1 MGISGG
7 HFKKIKVLYIYFLSR
22 IFHFVNISFNK
33 GSSENHLDRFADQLV
48 PLMCRLMRHMTT
60 QDRNYLARGLI
71 TLPQL
76 WALHQVAEH
85 KTCSM
90 HMLAQALGL
99 KSSTVTG
106 LVDQLVKLGLLKR
119 FNSRTD
125 RRVVLA
131 EITPKGR
138 KILEHL
144 DAERH
149 KSIIHMFQHVS
160 QKERAAYLD
169 IVEKILKAL
178 SAAQTRHDTVAR
190 SEMNRQSTP
199 CRLGSFA

>member
-1 MGISGG
+1 MP
-7 HFKKIKVLYIYFLSR
+7 L
-22 IFHFVNISFNK
+22 
-33 GSSENHLDRFADQLV
+33 EQFADRLGR
-48 PLMCRLMRHMTT
+48 LMPRLMRHLMT

-76 WALHQVAEH
+76 WALHEVAER
-85 KTCSM
+85 KTCTM
-90 HMLAQALGL
+90 CMLAQALGL

-106 LVDQLVKLGLLKR
+106 LVDRLIKLGLLKR
-119 FNSRTD
+119 FNSQTD

-149 KSIIHMFQHVS
+149 KSVIHMFQHVS

-169 IVEKILKAL
+169 IIEKILKAL
-178 SAAQTRHDTVAR
+178 SDVQARDDTVAR
-190 SEMNRQSTP
+190 PEIN
-199 CRLGSFA
+199 G

>member
-1 MGISGG
+1 M
-7 HFKKIKVLYIYFLSR
+7 
-22 IFHFVNISFNK
+22 NISSNK
-33 GSSENHLDRFADQLV
+33 ASFKMPLEQFADRLV
-48 PLMCRLMRHMTT
+48 RLMPRLMRHLMT

-76 WALHQVAEH
+76 WALHQVAER
-85 KTCSM
+85 KTCTM
-90 HMLAQALGL
+90 RLLAQSLGL

-106 LVDQLVKLGLLKR
+106 LVDRLVKLGLLKR

-131 EITPKGR
+131 GITPKGR

-144 DAERH
+144 HAERH
-149 KSIIHMFQHVS
+149 KSVIHMFQHIS

-169 IVEKILKAL
+169 IIQKILKAL
-178 SAAQTRHDTVAR
+178 SAA
-190 SEMNRQSTP
+190 
-199 CRLGSFA
+199 

>member
-1 MGISGG
+1 M
-7 HFKKIKVLYIYFLSR
+7 
-22 IFHFVNISFNK
+22 NISSNK
-33 GSSENHLDRFADQLV
+33 GLPKNHLDQFADQLD
-48 PLMCRLMRHMTT
+48 PLMSQLMRHLMT

-76 WALHQVAEH
+76 WALHQVAER
-85 KTCSM
+85 KTCTM

-106 LVDQLVKLGLLKR
+106 LADRLVKLGLLKR
-119 FNSRTD
+119 FNSQTD

-131 EITPKGR
+131 TITPKGR

-149 KSIIHMFQHVS
+149 KSIIHMFRHVS
-160 QKERAAYLD
+160 QKERTTYLD
-169 IVEKILKAL
+169 IIEKILKAL
-178 SAAQTRHDTVAR
+178 SAVQAR
-190 SEMNRQSTP
+190 DNMEDRSK
-199 CRLGSFA
+199 

>member
-1 MGISGG
+1 MP
-7 HFKKIKVLYIYFLSR
+7 L
-22 IFHFVNISFNK
+22 
-33 GSSENHLDRFADQLV
+33 EQFADQLV
-48 PLMCRLMRHMTT
+48 RLMPRLMRHLMA
-60 QDRNYLARGLI
+60 QERNYLARGLI

-76 WALHQVAEH
+76 WALHQVAERQ
-85 KTCSM
+85 TCTM

-106 LVDQLVKLGLLKR
+106 LVDRLVKLGLLKR
-119 FNSRTD
+119 FNIQTD

-149 KSIIHMFQHVS
+149 KSIIYMFRHVS
-160 QKERAAYLD
+160 QKERAVYLD
-169 IVEKILKAL
+169 IIEKILKAL
-178 SAAQTRHDTVAR
+178 SVIQTRRDTVAR
-190 SEMNRQSTP
+190 SEMN
-199 CRLGSFA
+199 G

>member
-1 MGISGG
+1 M
-7 HFKKIKVLYIYFLSR
+7 
-22 IFHFVNISFNK
+22 NISSNEGLFK
-33 GSSENHLDRFADQLV
+33 NHIDQFADRLV
-48 PLMCRLMRHMTT
+48 RLMPRLMRHLMT

-76 WALHQVAEH
+76 WALHQVAER
-85 KTCSM
+85 KTCTM

-106 LVDQLVKLGLLKR
+106 LVDRLVKLGLLKR
-119 FNSRTD
+119 FNSQTD

-144 DAERH
+144 DADRH
-149 KSIIHMFQHVS
+149 KSIIYMFQHVS

-169 IVEKILKAL
+169 IIEKILKAL
-178 SAAQTRHDTVAR
+178 SAVQTRRDMEDR
-190 SEMNRQSTP
+190 SK
-199 CRLGSFA
+199 

>member
-1 MGISGG
+1 
-7 HFKKIKVLYIYFLSR
+7 
-22 IFHFVNISFNK
+22 
-33 GSSENHLDRFADQLV
+33 DR
-48 PLMCRLMRHMTT
+48 
-60 QDRNYLARGLI
+60 
-71 TLPQL
+71 
-76 WALHQVAEH
+76 
-85 KTCSM
+85 
-90 HMLAQALGL
+90 
-99 KSSTVTG
+99 
-106 LVDQLVKLGLLKR
+106 LVKLGLFKR

-169 IVEKILKAL
+169 IIEKILKAL
-178 SAAQTRHDTVAR
+178 SAVQALRNTVAR
-190 SEMNRQSTP
+190 PEMN
-199 CRLGSFA
+199 G

>member
-1 MGISGG
+1 MPL
-7 HFKKIKVLYIYFLSR
+7 KQ
-22 IFHFVNISFNK
+22 
-33 GSSENHLDRFADQLV
+33 FADRLV
-48 PLMCRLMRHMTT
+48 RLMPRLIRHLMT

-85 KTCSM
+85 KTCTM
-90 HMLAQALGL
+90 RMLAQALGL

-106 LVDQLVKLGLLKR
+106 LADRLVKLGLLKR
-119 FNSRTD
+119 FNSQTD

-149 KSIIHMFQHVS
+149 ESIVHMFQHVS

-169 IVEKILKAL
+169 IIEKILKAL
-178 SAAQTRHDTVAR
+178 SAIQARHDTVAR
-190 SEMNRQSTP
+190 PEMN
-199 CRLGSFA
+199 G

>member
-1 MGISGG
+1 MP
-7 HFKKIKVLYIYFLSR
+7 L
-22 IFHFVNISFNK
+22 
-33 GSSENHLDRFADQLV
+33 EQFADRLV
-48 PLMCRLMRHMTT
+48 SLMSQLMRHLMT

-85 KTCSM
+85 KTCTM
-90 HMLAQALGL
+90 RMLAQALGL

-106 LVDQLVKLGLLKR
+106 LVDRLVKLGLLKR
-119 FNSRTD
+119 FNSQAD

-131 EITPKGR
+131 EITSKGR

-144 DAERH
+144 HAERH
-149 KSIIHMFQHVS
+149 KSVIHMFQYVS

-169 IVEKILKAL
+169 IIEKIMKAL
-178 SAAQTRHDTVAR
+178 SAVQARRDPVAGP
-190 SEMNRQSTP
+190 EMN
-199 CRLGSFA
+199 G

>member
-1 MGISGG
+1 M
-7 HFKKIKVLYIYFLSR
+7 
-22 IFHFVNISFNK
+22 NISSNK
-33 GSSENHLDRFADQLV
+33 GWSQNHLNQFADRLV
-48 PLMCRLMRHMTT
+48 PLMSRLMRHLMT

-76 WALHQVAEH
+76 WVLHQVAERQ
-85 KTCSM
+85 TCTM
-90 HMLAQALGL
+90 RMLAQALGL

-106 LVDQLVKLGLLKR
+106 LADRLVKLGLLKR

-138 KILEHL
+138 AILEHL

-149 KSIIHMFQHVS
+149 KSIIHMFQRVS

-169 IVEKILKAL
+169 IIEKILKAL
-178 SAAQTRHDTVAR
+178 SAVQAR
-190 SEMNRQSTP
+190 RDMEDRSK
-199 CRLGSFA
+199 

>member
-1 MGISGG
+1 M
-7 HFKKIKVLYIYFLSR
+7 
-22 IFHFVNISFNK
+22 NISSNK
-33 GSSENHLDRFADQLV
+33 GLSKNHLNRFADRLAR
-48 PLMCRLMRHMTT
+48 LMPRLMRHMMT

-85 KTCSM
+85 QTCTM
-90 HMLAQALGL
+90 RTLAQALGL

-106 LVDQLVKLGLLKR
+106 LVDRLVKLGLLKR
-119 FNSRTD
+119 FNSQTD

-131 EITPKGR
+131 KITTKGHA
-138 KILEHL
+138 ILEHL
-144 DAERH
+144 DTERH

-169 IVEKILKAL
+169 IIEKILKAL
-178 SAAQTRHDTVAR
+178 SAVQVRRDTVAR
-190 SEMNRQSTP
+190 PEMN
-199 CRLGSFA
+199 G